1 MTVEPGR
8 RASSQGRARS
18 FLHTASPH
26 WAAPTPSRG
35 IRWRKPSGDSDSC
48 QRPWAGPVPAA
59 PGTCLQTCAV
69 EPAGR
74 CSGEEEE
81 TFQFRAAAALHP
93 LAAAQPPPDPGA
105 GDLHWEAPGSHLGQ
119 PPVRSPVLPRS
130 VLLNRDSP
138 DIESRLKRRRNRTQQ
153 VRFKDLVEGGSGRAG
168 SPPPGPAATPGPNTP
183 RASPPPRDAPEP
195 AALRASRRSW
205 PQAQPGSLT
214 LPMPRKACMSTA
226 IQTSPSLQK
235 PFPAPQ
241 PRSRSV
247 CDVAGDAV
255 LPAVASARCPGV
267 AVPTAT
273 SWAVPPRAPGN
284 LPTHDRTVALAQ
296 HATVCPLPLPPPRDP
311 PPPYR
316 GTAGCPAARCAP
328 EPCPPP
334 PACAQL
340 RGSPRGGH
348 GVTPR
353 PASVPC
359 GQPRPPAEHRG
370 LGRSDSERALPCGRP
385 PPQPS
390 PHRRQP
396 GPATDTH
403 GLRQPPQ
410 GNPPR
415 DPPPPHH
422 QLCGSP
428 WRGPCCAS
436 PAPIP
441 PVPGW
446 HSSAAAAAPE
456 KTPAVL
462 STCSRLHAAEPGHGR
477 AGPEGH
483 RELLP
488 PVPQGPSM
496 GTQTAGWAPEPPQH
510 GQPCLAAEQP
520 ETLHHVQD
528 LLQLVV
534 VAKGPVGPPARDE
547 DAQTTQGEGPW
558 RPGEQ
563 GDLHSQLQSLEGVL
577 ETSQQT
583 IRVLLDVIQDLEKK
597 EAQRDGRHSY
607 RTGQDIANCGTCRDC
622 ACIIYSVEH
631 DFRQQEG
638 RFQRVLSHI
647 EGTPGPS
654 PPPTAV
660 GAAGTTSPTRQEL
673 SPAPKLPVKLD
684 VKKSRRKCFWF
695 L

>member
-1 MTVEPGR
+1 MVSREPVPGPAPAGEGGQEKAMTV
-8 RASSQGRARS
+8 
-18 FLHTASPH
+18 
-26 WAAPTPSRG
+26 
-35 IRWRKPSGDSDSC
+35 
-48 QRPWAGPVPAA
+48 
-59 PGTCLQTCAV
+59 
-69 EPAGR
+69 
-74 CSGEEEE
+74 
-81 TFQFRAAAALHP
+81 
-93 LAAAQPPPDPGA
+93 
-105 GDLHWEAPGSHLGQ
+105 
-119 PPVRSPVLPRS
+119 RS

-153 VRFKDLVEGGSGRAG
+153 VRFKDLVEAGAGRAD
-168 SPPPGPAATPGPNTP
+168 SPGPAAGPGHNTP
-183 RASPPPRDAPEP
+183 RASPPPRDPPEP

-241 PRSRSV
+241 PRSKSV
-247 CDVAGDAV
+247 CDVAEDA
-255 LPAVASARCPGV
+255 LPPAAASARCPAA
-267 AVPTAT
+267 AVPTVPG
-273 SWAVPPRAPGN
+273 WAVPPRAPGG
-284 LPTHDRTVALAQ
+284 LPGHDRTAALAQ
-296 HATVCPLPLPPPRDP
+296 HAKARRTPPPPPPRDP
-311 PPPYR
+311 PPPYQ
-316 GTAGCPAARCAP
+316 GTAGCPAARCAPPVQSCTP

-340 RGSPRGGH
+340 RGSPRGSQ

-370 LGRSDSERALPCGRP
+370 LGRSDSERSLPCGRAP
-385 PPQPS
+385 CQPS
-390 PHRRQP
+390 PQRRQP
-396 GPATDTH
+396 VPATDTQ
-403 GLRQPPQ
+403 GPLRQPPQ
-410 GNPPR
+410 GTPPR
-415 DPPPPHH
+415 DPPAPQH
-422 QLCGSP
+422 QLCAAIWG
-428 WRGPCCAS
+428 GPCCAS
-436 PAPIP
+436 PAPVP
-441 PVPGW
+441 PAPPGW
-446 HSSAAAAAPE
+446 HGSD
-456 KTPAVL
+456 KTPATPG
-462 STCSRLHAAEPGHGR
+462 TCSRLRAAQAGHGW
-477 AGPEGH
+477 AGPEGPG
-483 RELLP
+483 EP
-488 PVPQGPSM
+488 PPTAPQGPSV
-496 GTQTAGWAPEPPQH
+496 GTRAEPPRH
-510 GQPCLAAEQP
+510 GQPRPAAEQP

-534 VAKGPVGPPARDE
+534 VAKGPVGPPARAE
-547 DAQTTQGEGPW
+547 DARTSQGEGP
-558 RPGEQ
+558 RGPGEQ

-647 EGTPGPS
+647 EGDAGPS
-654 PPPTAV
+654 SPPTALGAAGV
-660 GAAGTTSPTRQEL
+660 ALGAAGTPSPPRQEP
-673 SPAPKLPVKLD
+673 SPVSRLPAKLD

>member
-1 MTVEPGR
+1 MVSREPVPGPAPAGEGGQEKAMTV
-8 RASSQGRARS
+8 
-18 FLHTASPH
+18 
-26 WAAPTPSRG
+26 
-35 IRWRKPSGDSDSC
+35 
-48 QRPWAGPVPAA
+48 
-59 PGTCLQTCAV
+59 
-69 EPAGR
+69 
-74 CSGEEEE
+74 
-81 TFQFRAAAALHP
+81 
-93 LAAAQPPPDPGA
+93 
-105 GDLHWEAPGSHLGQ
+105 
-119 PPVRSPVLPRS
+119 RS

-153 VRFKDLVEGGSGRAG
+153 VRFKDLVEAGAGRAD
-168 SPPPGPAATPGPNTP
+168 SPGPAAGPGHNTP
-183 RASPPPRDAPEP
+183 RASPPPRDPPEP

-241 PRSRSV
+241 PRSKSV
-247 CDVAGDAV
+247 CDVAEDA
-255 LPAVASARCPGV
+255 LPPAAASARCPAA
-267 AVPTAT
+267 AVPTVPG
-273 SWAVPPRAPGN
+273 WAVPPRAPGG
-284 LPTHDRTVALAQ
+284 LPGHDRTAALAQ
-296 HATVCPLPLPPPRDP
+296 HAKARRTPPPPPPRDP
-311 PPPYR
+311 PPPYQ
-316 GTAGCPAARCAP
+316 GTAGCPAARCAPPVQSCTP

-340 RGSPRGGH
+340 RGSPRGSQ

-370 LGRSDSERALPCGRP
+370 LGRSDSERSLPCGRAP
-385 PPQPS
+385 CQPS
-390 PHRRQP
+390 PQRRQP
-396 GPATDTH
+396 VPATDTQ
-403 GLRQPPQ
+403 GPLRQPPQ
-410 GNPPR
+410 GTPPR
-415 DPPPPHH
+415 DPSAPQH
-422 QLCGSP
+422 QLCAAIWG
-428 WRGPCCAS
+428 GPCCAS
-436 PAPIP
+436 PAPVP
-441 PVPGW
+441 PAPPGW
-446 HSSAAAAAPE
+446 HGSD
-456 KTPAVL
+456 KTPATPG
-462 STCSRLHAAEPGHGR
+462 TCSRLRAAQAGHGW
-477 AGPEGH
+477 AGPEGPG
-483 RELLP
+483 EP
-488 PVPQGPSM
+488 PPTAPQGPSV
-496 GTQTAGWAPEPPQH
+496 GTRAEPPRH
-510 GQPCLAAEQP
+510 GQPRPAAEQP

-534 VAKGPVGPPARDE
+534 VAKGPVGPPARAE
-547 DAQTTQGEGPW
+547 DARTSQGEGP
-558 RPGEQ
+558 RGPGEQ

-647 EGTPGPS
+647 EGDAGPS
-654 PPPTAV
+654 SPPTALGAAGV
-660 GAAGTTSPTRQEL
+660 ALGAAGTPSPPRQEP
-673 SPAPKLPVKLD
+673 SPVSRLPAKLD